1 MSELARQVRYSREQF
16 YSLLDQSGIKL
27 EYWGGEVYAMAG
39 GTPEHGRL
47 ASRISRQLGNQLE
60 SRGCETYS
68 SDVLVRV
75 PAGDVFPDVTVVCG
89 ETRVDGKSILNPSFL
104 IEVLSEATAAFD
116 QGAKLEQY
124 KSIASV
130 RAVVFIAQTE
140 RWIRV
145 LSRTDTDAPW
155 DDVVTTSGELEIA
168 GTTVSLDAVYGPA
181 R

>member
-1 MSELARQVRYSREQF
+1 
-16 YSLLDQSGIKL
+16 
-27 EYWGGEVYAMAG
+27 
-39 GTPEHGRL
+39 
-47 ASRISRQLGNQLE
+47 
-60 SRGCETYS
+60 
-68 SDVLVRV
+68 
-75 PAGDVFPDVTVVCG
+75 
-89 ETRVDGKSILNPSFL
+89 
-104 IEVLSEATAAFD
+104 VLSEATAAFD